1 MSSTTSPPKSLIDA
15 IRSNLLGS
23 TAASFADV
31 TLISS
36 DGRRVPAVR
45 ALLGVRSNYFR
56 SRFFAGYADQALSEI
71 QVPHTAPI
79 LREVL
84 TFTYTDESY
93 LLQKAE
99 DAIRWGK
106 NRKRRPSEAFADHV
120 RAKDLVNLVELVVAA
135 DYFQMN
141 ALSMRTAQA
150 LAELVTAQPK
160 FGCLVLEAV
169 ARQPAVALLTD
180 IVVDK
185 VKRVLRRAPHECLLV
200 EGFRRASKRPK
211 GEGRRTYVD
220 SGVLMLSES
229 TLRDVLKD
237 DDLFTSET
245 YLFQVLYYWG
255 TDGEYLSDLRKRSTA
270 IKSPTVTADTVRTA
284 TVSETA
290 EQAAQGAPSTVT
302 SQLTVQP
309 APSTVNADAEVVS
322 KSQPPAP
329 TPDTSTRTISDSDT
343 RWKQARR
350 LVRYINME
358 RLKPSFVRDYV
369 EPSGLLDRESI
380 LKVYQQQALEA
391 ERGRALYDSFRG
403 GSVWHN
409 GLKTLR
415 EESTGGY
422 RSRLLT
428 TPWLRAGRHEWT
440 FRIDRESDC
449 TWLGVAGSI
458 PVETQFFGSLLNG
471 WAYATQGTCTQG
483 GMMQRQKGP
492 MVAEG
497 RTVKLILN
505 LTRGGT
511 LTVIPEGVRQ
521 SFMAFA
527 DLKILAQQFK
537 PVIYLKRPACITLV
551 SEKHTME

>member
-1 MSSTTSPPKSLIDA
+1 MPSSTSPPKSLIDA

-36 DGRRVPAVR
+36 EGQRVPAVR
-45 ALLGVRSNYFR
+45 ALLGVRSTYFR
-56 SRFFAGYADQALSEI
+56 SRFFTSYSDQTLSEI
-71 QVPHTAPI
+71 HVPHTAPI

-84 TFTYTDESY
+84 TFAYTDESH

-99 DAIRWGK
+99 DAVKSGR
-106 NRKRRPSEAFADHV
+106 NRKRKPGDAFADHV
-120 RAKDLVNLVELVVAA
+120 RAKDLVNLVELIVAA

-141 ALSMRTAQA
+141 TLSIRAAQA

-160 FGCLVLEAV
+160 FACLILEA
-169 ARQPAVALLTD
+169 ASRQPAVALLTD
-180 IVVDK
+180 IVVGQVNK
-185 VKRVLRRAPHECLLV
+185 VLRRAPHECLLV
-200 EGFRRASKRPK
+200 EDFRRAAKRPK

-220 SGVLMLSES
+220 SGVLMLGES
-229 TLRDVLKD
+229 TLRDILKD
-237 DDLFTSET
+237 EDLFTSET

-255 TDGEYLSDLRKRSTA
+255 TDGEYLPDLKKKDIATMLPA
-270 IKSPTVTADTVRTA
+270 LAADTPQGIAVGK
-284 TVSETA
+284 TVQQAS
-290 EQAAQGAPSTVT
+290 QAAPKSVASRPSVW
-302 SQLTVQP
+302 SSPPVI
-309 APSTVNADAEVVS
+309 STGAEVVS
-322 KSQPPAP
+322 EPQPPAP
-329 TPDTSTRTISDSDT
+329 TSEAPSHSASDGDT

-369 EPSGLLDRESI
+369 ELSGLVDRETI
-380 LKVYQQQALEA
+380 LRVYQQQALEA

-409 GLKTLR
+409 GSKTHS

-422 RSRLLT
+422 RSRVLT

-449 TWLGVAGSI
+449 TWLGVAGSV
-458 PVETQFFGSLLNG
+458 PVETQFFGSLPNG

-483 GMMQRQKGP
+483 GMMQKRKGP
-492 MVAEG
+492 MVEEG
-497 RTVKLILN
+497 TVIKLILN

-511 LTVIPEGVRQ
+511 LTVITEETRQ
-521 SFMAFA
+521 SFRAFA
-527 DLKILAQQFK
+527 DLKTHSQQFK
-537 PVIYLKRPACITLV
+537 PVIYLKRPARVTLV
-551 SEKHTME
+551 GEKHTVE